1 MTLWINDGI
10 IYYIWQLRGV
20 FNSFYKKDRKMY
32 NKSKTYAKIKIIRRV
47 TLSIFTF
54 SLIGGISCF
63 AYTENKYNTITDLI
77 KNNVATMA
85 NAKENTVN
93 KEITELEN
101 IGVEEE
107 KNIEELKYLS
117 SNGVLKDTENES
129 TQQKNDISEIEDK
142 TDTVSEKDDKNKSDK
157 PKTKNGNNFFDNSL
171 FIGNSLVVGLSRWGN
186 LNNSTFYAVE
196 GLNVN
201 SFFNTDKFV
210 LGGKKTTPEKALS
223 IGEYD
228 KVFLMFGIN
237 EISWRSKEAFINRY
251 MDIVEA
257 IRKKQPKA
265 KIYIQSMLYVTQ
277 SKSSKDK
284 IFNNKNVISLNKK
297 IEKMAK
303 DSGLKYIDINKV
315 LCDGKRY
322 LPNDASTD
330 GIHLNAKY
338 CNKWKK
344 SLLNYFNLNQ

>member
-1 MTLWINDGI
+1 
-10 IYYIWQLRGV
+10 
-20 FNSFYKKDRKMY
+20 MY
-32 NKSKTYAKIKIIRRV
+32 NKSKTYIKVKMIRKI
-47 TLSIFTF
+47 TLTILTF

-63 AYTENKYNTITDLI
+63 AYTELHYNTITDLI

-85 NAKENTVN
+85 NAKENIEN
-93 KEITELEN
+93 KEAIQVEN

-107 KNIEELKYLS
+107 KNIEELKNLPEKDEI
-117 SNGVLKDTENES
+117 KDTENES
-129 TQQKNDISEIEDK
+129 IQQKRSNSTIKEE
-142 TDTVSEKDDKNKSDK
+142 TDTVNEESDK
-157 PKTKNGNNFFDNSL
+157 DKLEDKKKKKKGNSFFDNSL

-186 LNNSTFYAVE
+186 LNNATFYAVE

-210 LGGKKTTPEKALS
+210 LGSKKTTPDKAVS

-251 MDIVEA
+251 TDVIES
-257 IRKKQPKA
+257 IRKKQPNA
-265 KIYIQSMLYVTQ
+265 QIYIQSMLYVTK

-303 DSGLKYIDINKV
+303 RNGLKYIDINEV
-315 LCDGKRY
+315 LCDGKPY
-322 LPNDASTD
+322 LPSDASTD

-344 SLLNYFNLNQ
+344 SLLNYFNINQ